1 MPPRVRLTNE
11 AIANINVA
19 EKVELI
25 PVKGGYQAQAKN
37 EYGAEYLST
46 GDGTAVYPNR
56 AAAILIDAYAEMACL
71 WGMNAA
77 NSQHPESQPYA
88 DREFQERADRL
99 MDLAA
104 AIRDL
109 PTDEG

>member
-56 AAAILIDAYAEMACL
+56 AAAIRSIKRHNEKVEIV
-71 WGMNAA
+71 
-77 NSQHPESQPYA
+77 PPKT
-88 DREFQERADRL
+88 
-99 MDLAA
+99 
-104 AIRDL
+104 L
-109 PTDEG
+109 PSPSMRPKE